1 MQSEV
6 LAPVELNVK
15 LLLISKRQFF
25 FFAVYFIALRRENW
39 KEHGKINALH

>member
-1 MQSEV
+1 MPSDEV

-15 LLLISKRQFF
+15 LLLISKRQIFF
-25 FFAVYFIALRRENW
+25 SVYFIALRRENW